1 MGNPQITTPHTAEN
15 FSPLCT
21 GEKGIGGSGKPLHY
35 KGSTFSRKRVDL
47 RIEVQGRE
55 TGTPARSSSNSLLI
69 SSGGLQSATSLESD
83 SNTVFDAKQPVA
95 AISSLATQPQPA
107 LLKRGGEGGAGWIL
121 LGEVLKAG
129 GDR

>member
-35 KGSTFSRKRVDL
+35 KGSTFHRRRVDL

-55 TGTPARSSSNSLLI
+55 TGTR
-69 SSGGLQSATSLESD
+69 LQSATSLESD